1 MKFVRS
7 CQKIVTQLPVYLFV
21 ESMILLLLKES
32 DKKKLNKNEKKM
44 TQTKKFGLNRASFIL
59 FFSLNRYL
67 RFNNLFR
74 NNLISYLYTKSE

>member
-59 FFSLNRYL
+59 FFPLTDTYDLIIYL
-67 RFNNLFR
+67 E
-74 NNLISYLYTKSE
+74 TT